1 MDRPTC
7 AELKTYPTKKRVHSD
22 FCQILRIY
30 FVLHKSVRVLLICS
44 TFTSCMFQD
53 KEEKGEE
60 DEGQVNI
67 IPKWKAG
74 QTTGIHLAS
83 EDDDLEE
90 TPPEETT
97 ADPAQDE
104 GMNLQQI

>member
-1 MDRPTC
+1 M
-7 AELKTYPTKKRVHSD
+7 
-22 FCQILRIY
+22 
-30 FVLHKSVRVLLICS
+30 
-44 TFTSCMFQD
+44 
-53 KEEKGEE
+53 
-60 DEGQVNI
+60 NI

-104 GMNLQQI
+104 GMNL

>member
-1 MDRPTC
+1 
-7 AELKTYPTKKRVHSD
+7 
-22 FCQILRIY
+22 
-30 FVLHKSVRVLLICS
+30 
-44 TFTSCMFQD
+44 MFQD

-90 TPPEETT
+90 VPAEPTT
-97 ADPAQDE
+97 EQSMLTLYDLLFHSKKFPAFSVV
-104 GMNLQQI
+104 N